1 MQVDNGRLLHE
12 TLARLARLEEG
23 DGVLL
28 QPFKKDRAIFV
39 ILQDGMYQ
47 VLERGF
53 VRKDFAVDSKKIKK
67 LLKRLCRREFPR
79 SNKVWLTLH
88 TAEEIETMTPNGP
101 E

>member
-12 TLARLARLEEG
+12 TLARLARLGEG

-39 ILQDGMYQ
+39 VLQDGMYQ

-53 VRKDFAVDSKKIKK
+53 ARKEYVVDSKKIKK
-67 LLKRLCRREFPR
+67 LLKTLCRREFPR
-79 SNKVWLTLH
+79 SKKVWLTLH
-88 TAEEIETMTPNGP
+88 TVEEIQTLTGKWS
-101 E
+101 

>member
-1 MQVDNGRLLHE
+1 MQVDRGRLLHE

-23 DGVLL
+23 EGLLL

-39 ILQDGMYQ
+39 ILQEGMYQ

-53 VRKDFAVDSKKIKK
+53 VKKEFIVETKKIRK
-67 LLKRLCRREFPR
+67 LLKSLCRKEFPR

-88 TAEEIETMTPNGP
+88 TSDELSELAEKWF
-101 E
+101 